1 MPVYKFTLMNRFKQ
15 LIVISFSLAV
25 LTACS
30 SKDTQFCNC
39 LKASA
44 QLNELSNDLLRNTFT
59 DAKAAQLLRLKKLK
73 KEQCL
78 EYVYMDGKEM
88 LERKKACK
96 KLKK

>member
-1 MPVYKFTLMNRFKQ
+1 MNRLKQ

-25 LTACS
+25 LSACS

-39 LKASA
+39 LKASE
-44 QLNELSNDLLRNTFT
+44 QLNALSNDLLRNTIT
-59 DAKAAQLLRLKKLK
+59 EAKAKQLKGLQQLK

-78 EYVYMDGKEM
+78 EYVNMDDQAM

-96 KLKK
+96 ELKK